1 MFLNYCLFLNFFI
14 ILAFSTCGDK
24 IIDPHENCD
33 DGNSISGDGCSS
45 SCTIETDYNCYFKNN
60 HSICYIN
67 KPFSAYLT
75 YIPISDIEL
84 NLTFSKPFNVSSN
97 LIKSRMNVT
106 IPGLN
111 ASTDFTWSMQ
121 NMTETMF
128 KIILNFNVSF
138 LKQTV
143 FIDFNNSDNAI
154 ADVFSEPLGQGSL
167 ELSADIPIHIQYT
180 DYEENFMVFIK
191 YFIDFVF
198 ILMVFFT
205 LPLSI
210 LNSLTV
216 FWSFLGIIFVHFF
229 F

>member
-1 MFLNYCLFLNFFI
+1 
-14 ILAFSTCGDK
+14 
-24 IIDPHENCD
+24 
-33 DGNSISGDGCSS
+33 
-45 SCTIETDYNCYFKNN
+45 
-60 HSICYIN
+60 
-67 KPFSAYLT
+67 
-75 YIPISDIEL
+75 
-84 NLTFSKPFNVSSN
+84 
-97 LIKSRMNVT
+97 MNVT

-111 ASTDFTWSMQ
+111 ASRDFTWSMQ

-216 FWSFLGIIFVHFF
+216 FWSFLGIKFVCPLLIKLD
-229 F
+229 